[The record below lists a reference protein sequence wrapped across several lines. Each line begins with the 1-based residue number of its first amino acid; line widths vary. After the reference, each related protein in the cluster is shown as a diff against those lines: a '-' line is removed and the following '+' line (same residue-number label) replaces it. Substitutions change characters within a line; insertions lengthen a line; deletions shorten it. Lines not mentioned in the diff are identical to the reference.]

1 MSGPVET
8 RPGSRPAG
16 DATARRRRTGE
27 RLAALFI
34 VGAVLLNFPLL
45 SVIHGRGPVAGVP
58 ALFAYLFLVWAA
70 LAGATG
76 LVLRRR
82 PPEADGSGGEPGSRE
97 P

>member
-1 MSGPVET
+1 MSGPVDA
-8 RPGSRPAG
+8 RPDSRSAG
-16 DATARRRRTGE
+16 ESMARRRRAGE

-34 VGAVLLNFPLL
+34 VGAVLLNYPLL
-45 SVIHGRGPVAGVP
+45 SVLHGRGPVAGVP

-82 PPEADGSGGEPGSRE
+82 PPADGGSDGEPGPRE

>member
-1 MSGPVET
+1 MSAPVDA
-8 RPGSRPAG
+8 RPGPRSAG
-16 DATARRRRTGE
+16 DPMARRRRTGE
-27 RLAALFI
+27 RLAALFV
-34 VGAVLLNFPLL
+34 VGAMLLNFPLL
-45 SVIHGRGPVAGVP
+45 SLLHGRGPVAGIP

-82 PPEADGSGGEPGSRE
+82 PPEAGGADGEAGSRE

>member
-1 MSGPVET
+1 MSGPVDA
-8 RPGSRPAG
+8 RPGPRSAG
-16 DATARRRRTGE
+16 DPIARRRRTGE

-34 VGAVLLNFPLL
+34 VGVALLNFPLL

-82 PPEADGSGGEPGSRE
+82 SPDAGGSGGEPGPRE

>member
-1 MSGPVET
+1 MSGPVDT
-8 RPGSRPAG
+8 RLGSSAAG
-16 DATARRRRTGE
+16 EPLARRRRAGE

-34 VGAVLLNFPLL
+34 VGVVLLNFPLL
-45 SVIHGRGPVAGVP
+45 SLLHGRGPVAGIP
-58 ALFAYLFLVWAA
+58 ALYAYLFLVWAA

-82 PPEADGSGGEPGSRE
+82 PPEAGGADGEPGSRE